1 MEIKN
6 HRMRWRDDRK
16 SRFGESV
23 DIFLIGDEAVTDP
36 PAIDPYRKYEMILR
50 HMDFMLKIKGDVQT
64 VNEMRKHIAWYLKG
78 FKYAAKIR
86 DSIFKIDDLEGVKK
100 ELERIFAKGGLEDA

>member
-1 MEIKN
+1 
-6 HRMRWRDDRK
+6 
-16 SRFGESV
+16 
-23 DIFLIGDEAVTDP
+23 
-36 PAIDPYRKYEMILR
+36 
-50 HMDFMLKIKGDVQT
+50 MLKIKGEVQT